1 MREDRF
7 LAVIGPSGSG
17 KSSLVRA
24 GLVPQI
30 RGGVLPAND
39 RWSIVLFKPGPH
51 PLETLAARLLP
62 HLDGGSDP
70 LAARRS
76 LLAALRKNDR
86 GLHGAVQVALASA
99 PDSQRLL
106 LVVDQFEELF
116 TMCQDESAR
125 PALSPTC
132 STVQP
137 SPEGRRWR

>member
-1 MREDRF
+1 MRIAIIGGGLAGCAAAYF
-7 LAVIGPSGSG
+7 LERDGH
-17 KSSLVRA
+17 
-24 GLVPQI
+24 
-30 RGGVLPAND
+30 D
-39 RWSIVLFKPGPH
+39 CTLFEKE
-51 PLETLAARLLP
+51 PLETLAARLRP

-76 LLAALRKNDR
+76 LLAALRENER